1 MDVLLRGRHAVVV
14 GSSILLLLLLMIHKT
29 ITKGAGCGNSDL
41 PEAFNEAGAY
51 TCAQGPQRAQEKE
64 FFLSYSMLGPCKVS
78 NVNLQRNCHNV
89 AGKIP
94 PAERK

>member
-14 GSSILLLLLLMIHKT
+14 GSSILLLLLLIQKT
-29 ITKGAGCGNSDL
+29 ITNGAACRYSDL

-51 TCAQGPQRAQEKE
+51 TCAQGHQRAQEKE

-89 AGKIP
+89 AGKRP